1 MARNVPPESQLPRST
16 HRYPSMLKMN
26 AAQDSGEPLL
36 ELRGASKSY
45 GDTVALAPVDL
56 EVRVGETLALIGE
69 SGSGK
74 STLIRLFN
82 RLVEPTSGDVMLGGR
97 PSSSLDAVELRRHIG
112 YVQQDGGL
120 LPHWTVRRNVELV
133 PELLG
138 WDLARR
144 HERSREL
151 LDIVGLEASTY
162 ASRYPLELSGGQRQ
176 RVAFARALA
185 GDPDLVL
192 LDEPFGALDAIT
204 RADLHDQFMALKQR
218 FGKTTILVTHD
229 LAEAFKL
236 ADRIG
241 VLKSGRLLQIGTRT
255 ELAEQPS
262 DPYVERLLTHISPQ
276 RPC

>member
-1 MARNVPPESQLPRST
+1 
-16 HRYPSMLKMN
+16 MLTKN
-26 AAQDSGEPLL
+26 GALQSGDLML
-36 ELRGASKSY
+36 ELRQATKLY

-56 EVRVGETLALIGE
+56 QVEAGETLALIGE

-82 RLVEPTSGDVMLGGR
+82 RLIEPSGGEVILGGR
-97 PSSSLDAVELRRHIG
+97 SSLGLDPVELRRHIG

-138 WDLARR
+138 WSSDRR
-144 HERSREL
+144 RQRSAEL
-151 LDIVGLEASTY
+151 LAAVGLEVETY
-162 ASRYPLELSGGQRQ
+162 GHRYPLELSGGQRQ

-204 RADLHDQFMALKQR
+204 RAELHEQFLELKNR
-218 FGKTTILVTHD
+218 FAKTTILVTHD

-236 ADRIG
+236 ADRVG
-241 VLKSGRLLQIGTRT
+241 VLKSGRLVQIGTRA
-255 ELAEQPS
+255 ELIGEPD
-262 DPYVERLLTHISPQ
+262 DPYVERLLEHLVGIEAP
-276 RPC
+276 

>member
-1 MARNVPPESQLPRST
+1 
-16 HRYPSMLKMN
+16 MLNTN
-26 AAQDSGEPLL
+26 AAANSGEPLL

-45 GDTVALAPVDL
+45 GDTLALAPIDL
-56 EVRVGETLALIGE
+56 DVRVGETLALIGE

-82 RLVEPTSGDVMLGGR
+82 RLVEPTAGDVILGGR
-97 PSSSLDAVELRRHIG
+97 EANSLDAVELRRHIG

-133 PELLG
+133 PELLS
-138 WDLARR
+138 WDIVRR
-144 HERSREL
+144 RERSTEL
-151 LDIVGLEASTY
+151 LDVVGLEASTY
-162 ASRYPLELSGGQRQ
+162 GHRYPLELSGGQRQ

-185 GDPDLVL
+185 GDPGLVL

-204 RADLHDQFMALKQR
+204 RADLHDQFLELKRR
-218 FGKTTILVTHD
+218 FEKTTILVTHD

-241 VLKSGRLLQIGTRT
+241 VLKSGRLLQIGERS
-255 ELAEQPS
+255 ELVANPS
-262 DPYVERLLTHISPQ
+262 DPYVERLLAHVVDA
-276 RPC
+276 RPS